1 MQWLQARS
9 RPRGRERRIVPPAIL
24 REEYF
29 TARFI
34 ARLRPLINR
43 REMQPGGGEVE
54 GCGEGA
60 GGGGGGDGDDGGGGW
75 RRRTKVGGRGG
86 RRRRR
91 RGRGR
96 REVEESNSK
105 RHCKLGVSVGY
116 SAWIR
121 WIPISLKR
129 VYLTVTRSNYFFF
142 FYPPPPF
149 FFFLLPFPFLLPSK
163 SSRSHV
169 WANDGQDLN

>member
-96 REVEESNSK
+96 REVESNSK

-116 SAWIR
+116 SDWIR

-129 VYLTVTRSNYFFF
+129 AFISRLRVLIIFFF
-142 FYPPPPF
+142 FTLPF
-149 FFFLLPFPFLLPSK
+149 FFFSYYPFLFYYPPSRTCERTMAK
-163 SSRSHV
+163 I
-169 WANDGQDLN
+169 WIN